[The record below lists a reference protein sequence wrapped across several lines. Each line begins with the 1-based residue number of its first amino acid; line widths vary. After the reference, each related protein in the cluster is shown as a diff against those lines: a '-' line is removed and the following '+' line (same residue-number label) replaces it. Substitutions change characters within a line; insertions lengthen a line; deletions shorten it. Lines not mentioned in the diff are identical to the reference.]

1 MADLFFSYSLVMLI
15 DIARSL
21 SLWFCGSCRMVKPWG
36 GGGAG
41 SWVPP
46 WALVLA
52 QAQSSWDLRT
62 GLGLESRCLRLD
74 YTLIIIWI
82 SQVHPKFI

>member
-1 MADLFFSYSLVMLI
+1 MGASLGTV
-15 DIARSL
+15 
-21 SLWFCGSCRMVKPWG
+21 
-36 GGGAG
+36 
-41 SWVPP
+41 
-46 WALVLA
+46 
-52 QAQSSWDLRT
+52 QAQSFWDLHT